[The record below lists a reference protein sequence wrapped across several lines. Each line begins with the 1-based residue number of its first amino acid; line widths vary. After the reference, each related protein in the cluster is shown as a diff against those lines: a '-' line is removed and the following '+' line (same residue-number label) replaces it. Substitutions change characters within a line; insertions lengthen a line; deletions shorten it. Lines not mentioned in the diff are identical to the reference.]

1 MWTEV
6 GRVLSKAFERLG
18 SVLVADLPAVVAML
32 LVLAGALV
40 LAALVRGLLRRI
52 LSRMGFD
59 RRAREW
65 GMTTGRSLARQ
76 HEPSFLVARGAF
88 WFVIVAG
95 VAVALDVLGAS
106 TTTALGL
113 TILTF
118 LPRLVV
124 GIVIFLV
131 GVGAARFL
139 ERSVL
144 IGAVNRQLQQARHL
158 ALGVKWLVFVLAAA
172 MALEHVGVGGG
183 LATLAFGIILG
194 GVMLAVA
201 LAVGLGARDAVA
213 RALER
218 HLPPE
223 PPPTAEEDGGDDQQ
237 IQHL

>member
-1 MWTEV
+1 MWYDV
-6 GRVLSKAFERLG
+6 GRVLTEAFSRL
-18 SVLVADLPAVVAML
+18 SAVLVSDLPALVAML

-40 LAALVRGLLRRI
+40 LAAVVRALLRRV
-52 LSRMGFD
+52 LARMGFD

-65 GMTTGRSLARQ
+65 GMTSGRSLAPHQ
-76 HEPSFLVARGAF
+76 EPSWLVARGAF
-88 WFVIVAG
+88 WFVVVAG

-113 TILTF
+113 TILNF

-124 GIVIFLV
+124 AIIIFLV
-131 GVGAARFL
+131 GIGAARFL

-144 IGAVNRQLQQARHL
+144 IGAVNRQIQQARYL
-158 ALGVKWLVFVLAAA
+158 ALAVKWLVFVLAAA
-172 MALEHVGVGGG
+172 MALEHVGVGGR

-194 GVMLAVA
+194 GVMLTVA

-218 HLPPE
+218 RLPQDVA
-223 PPPTAEEDGGDDQQ
+223 PPAEETKEKQR

>member
-6 GRVLSKAFERLG
+6 GRVLSQAFERLG

-32 LVLAGALV
+32 LVLAGALI
-40 LAALVRGLLRRI
+40 LAALVRGLLRRV
-52 LSRMGFD
+52 LARMGFD

-76 HEPSFLVARGAF
+76 HEPSWLVARGAF
-88 WFVIVAG
+88 WFVLVAG

-144 IGAVNRQLQQARHL
+144 IGAVNRQLHQARHL
-158 ALGVKWLVFVLAAA
+158 ALAVKWLVFVLAAA

-194 GVMLAVA
+194 GVMLAAA

-218 HLPPE
+218 HIPPE
-223 PPPTAEEDGGDDQQ
+223 PPPASDDDGGDEQQ